1 MAKKRPQ
8 TVNTILTDPNGD
20 VQFLMHR
27 LSTINALKE
36 QLPKLLSAN
45 ITKHCRVI
53 NLRSSTLVIAVNSS
67 VWANKLRF
75 MLPDLLSDFR
85 TAGYSGLSK
94 IEVVV
99 QPE

>member
-1 MAKKRPQ
+1 LAKKRPQ
-8 TVNTILTDPNGD
+8 TVNKILNDPNGD

-27 LSTINALKE
+27 LSTITALKE
-36 QLPKLLSAN
+36 QLPQFLSEDIA
-45 ITKHCRVI
+45 KHCRVI

-67 VWANKLRF
+67 IWANKLRF
-75 MLPDLLSDFR
+75 KLPDLLSDFR

-94 IEVVV
+94 IEIVI

>member
-8 TVNTILTDPNGD
+8 TVNTLLNDPNGD

-27 LSTINALKE
+27 LSTITELKK
-36 QLPKLLSAN
+36 QLPKLLAGD
-45 ITKHCRVI
+45 TAKHCRVI
-53 NLRSSTLVIAVNSS
+53 NLRNSTLVIAVNSS

-75 MLPDLLSDFR
+75 KLPDLLSDFR
-85 TAGYSGLSK
+85 AAGYSGLSK
-94 IEVVV
+94 IEIVV

>member
-8 TVNTILTDPNGD
+8 TVNTLLNDPNSD
-20 VQFLMHR
+20 VQFLMHK
-27 LSTINALKE
+27 LSTITALKE
-36 QLPKLLSAN
+36 QLPKILSTN
-45 ITKHCRVI
+45 IATHCRVI
-53 NLRSSTLVIAVNSS
+53 NLRSSTLVIAVSSS

-85 TAGYSGLSK
+85 SAGYSGLSK